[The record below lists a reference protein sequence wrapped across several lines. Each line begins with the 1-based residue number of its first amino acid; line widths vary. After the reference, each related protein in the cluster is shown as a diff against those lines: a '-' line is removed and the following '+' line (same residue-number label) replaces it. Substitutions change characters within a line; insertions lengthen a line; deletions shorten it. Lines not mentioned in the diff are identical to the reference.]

1 MVSMQLLSLIRVI
14 FLYGKP
20 LHTGNEKKNL
30 WRRRKH
36 WKTNVSFQQRDIGL
50 FDDGHGID
58 DSGHVHFGTDVSA
71 HRADP
76 GFFDKLSAVLQY
88 HSFGKEKSNHQLFH
102 LFADRMCR
110 RTCVLRI
117 YRRSGQTGGTH
128 GGVFDWIFISHMDR
142 RNLCGKIH
150 GKTAVV
156 CRWEW
161 YWEPFVSMPL
171 VPYGILF

>member
-1 MVSMQLLSLIRVI
+1 M
-14 FLYGKP
+14 K
-20 LHTGNEKKNL
+20 
-30 WRRRKH
+30 RKICGGGENIG
-36 WKTNVSFQQRDIGL
+36 KTNVSFQQRDIGL

-128 GGVFDWIFISHMDR
+128 GGLFDWIFISHMDR

-150 GKTAVV
+150 EMCIRDRCMAG
-156 CRWEW
+156 
-161 YWEPFVSMPL
+161 
-171 VPYGILF
+171 